1 MVVIRSALLVSY
13 SASPLGPRP
22 GGAPLSNTRHRP
34 GVPPS
39 GRQDRD
45 PRAEREQTGVS
56 WDTLRARVG
65 NPVST
70 SGARAPSIV
79 KYRPRTS
86 EISVRF
92 SLTPKETS
100 FYDMFAAAAEN
111 LVVGSKLL
119 LELLGSDVSARAEI
133 VERMRAAEHAG
144 DDTTHAIFHQLNSS
158 FITPFDREDIYNL
171 ASSLDD
177 IMDFMEEAVDLV
189 VLYDIETLPKG
200 IEQQIEVLARAA
212 ELTAEAMPNLRSM
225 SNLTE
230 YWIEVNRL
238 ENQADQIHRKL
249 LAHLFSGQYEAIE
262 VLKLKQVVDVLE
274 EAADAFEHVANTVE
288 TIAVK
293 ES

>member
-1 MVVIRSALLVSY
+1 M
-13 SASPLGPRP
+13 
-22 GGAPLSNTRHRP
+22 
-34 GVPPS
+34 
-39 GRQDRD
+39 
-45 PRAEREQTGVS
+45 
-56 WDTLRARVG
+56 
-65 NPVST
+65 
-70 SGARAPSIV
+70 
-79 KYRPRTS
+79 
-86 EISVRF
+86 RF

-100 FYDMFAAAAEN
+100 FYDMFAAAGEN

-119 LELLGSDVSARAEI
+119 LELLGSDVSGRAEI

-158 FITPFDREDIYNL
+158 FITPFDREDIYTL

-189 VLYDIETLPKG
+189 VLYDIQSLPPG
-200 IEQQIEVLARAA
+200 IGQQIEVLARAA
-212 ELTAEAMPNLRSM
+212 ELTAEAMSNLRSM
-225 SNLTE
+225 AHLNE

-249 LAHLFSGQYEAIE
+249 LAHLFSGQYETLE